1 MQKFNLQ
8 ELNIIKSMADNR
20 KIKNDLLLQ
29 NIGSLNLPDNEQ
41 TKLIIYSENRVLEQI
56 LNKVE
61 KYINID

>member
-1 MQKFNLQ
+1 MQKFNFQ
-8 ELNIIKSMADNR
+8 ELNIIKSMAENR
-20 KIKNDLLLQ
+20 KVKNDLLLQ
-29 NIGSLNLPDNEQ
+29 NIDSLNLPDNEQ